1 MLFTILWTIQ
11 LEADSASC
19 EVKVRC
25 REIKVE
31 ASNKQVLHD
40 ILFVCLSVCARTV
53 HNFLTPSLLNRIQ

>member
-31 ASNKQVLHD
+31 ASNKQVLHEFC
-40 ILFVCLSVCARTV
+40 LFVYLFVRGQYITS
-53 HNFLTPSLLNRIQ
+53 